1 MYKRFLEYAEN
12 SCDLSTERQEMEDLF
27 DSDLDSLF
35 DKNKEKDYCKVDPA
49 EKESPVDESLLINNK
64 GDIVDY
70 DTLQRPKDFKED
82 INTTFEGFK
91 SNKVDDSAI
100 AGVNGFKERFMKDKS
115 LQEFL
120 DESYILSEA
129 TTYKFNKQ
137 LAESNVKRLLEQK
150 NPSMK
155 KKGFLPLTSTN
166 ADLKKTVA
174 ELKTKGG
181 MSSVKATKIS
191 GVVCIQYNFDSRSV
205 CYVGVCYYN
214 KETHKI
220 RVFDVKASVKLNED
234 LSIINEGFVEDLL

>member
-1 MYKRFLEYAEN
+1 MYDRFLEFVEN
-12 SCDLSTERQEMEDLF
+12 PCELSTKKQELEDSF
-27 DSDLDSLF
+27 DDDLDSLF
-35 DKNKEKDYCKVDPA
+35 DNKEKDCCKVDPA

-70 DTLQRPKDFKED
+70 DTLQRPKGFKED

-120 DESYILSEA
+120 DESYILSEV

-137 LAESNVKRLLEQK
+137 LAESNVKRLLEKK

-166 ADLKKTVA
+166 ADLKKTVS

-205 CYVGVCYYN
+205 GYVGVCYYN